1 MDNASKALIMAGA
14 ILISI
19 AIVGVGVFI
28 FSSTSSITSSGQQ
41 QIDAAAAQTA
51 NSTIR
56 QYTGNRVRGST
67 VKEFVE
73 YVATLNANQT
83 FPNDLIV
90 NITEKLEN
98 GSDSVED
105 LDQDYVETSA
115 YRNALLN
122 AITPNAFYTVEA
134 EDTLPGTTKD
144 GYYDLIKI
152 SAN

>member
-56 QYTGNRVRGST
+56 QYTGTRVRGSS
-67 VKEFVE
+67 VREFYE
-73 YVATLNANQT
+73 YVKTLNANKT
-83 FPNDLIV
+83 FPYDI
-90 NITEKLEN
+90 IT
-98 GSDSVED
+98 
-105 LDQDYVETSA
+105 
-115 YRNALLN
+115 YRN
-122 AITPNAFYTVEA
+122 IY
-134 EDTLPGTTKD
+134 
-144 GYYDLIKI
+144 II
-152 SAN
+152 

>member
-56 QYTGNRVRGST
+56 QYTGTRVRGST
-67 VKEFVE
+67 VREFYE
-73 YVATLNANQT
+73 YIQTLNANKT
-83 FPNDLIV
+83 FPNDITVYSGDVTVNASTGAVSGTEMTSTGATSIV
-90 NITEKLEN
+90 ANRYFTVN
-98 GSDSVED
+98 AY
-105 LDQDYVETSA
+105 DYKPA
-115 YRNALLN
+115 
-122 AITPNAFYTVEA
+122 TP
-134 EDTLPGTTKD
+134 D
-144 GYYDLIKI
+144 GYYDTVTVEP
-152 SAN
+152 N

>member
-56 QYTGNRVRGST
+56 QYTGSRVRGST
-67 VKEFVE
+67 VKEFYE
-73 YVATLNANQT
+73 YIQTLNANKT
-83 FPNDLIV
+83 FPVDIV
-90 NITEKLEN
+90 VYSGDTTSSAQFTSGDALNVIANAYFTVKA
-98 GSDSVED
+98 SDNKPDS
-105 LDQDYVETSA
+105 
-115 YRNALLN
+115 
-122 AITPNAFYTVEA
+122 
-134 EDTLPGTTKD
+134 TKD
-144 GYYDLIKI
+144 GYYDSVYIK
-152 SAN
+152 AN